1 MATKTNPTLN
11 PFSIL
16 TPAFKSGSDTPRE
29 YLERCIHVIEEHEE
43 TIGAFV
49 TTNFNGARKAADH
62 STQRWKTGTPL
73 SLIDG
78 MPVGVKD
85 IMETADMVTEQG
97 SPLFQNWQMG
107 RDCAAVSALRE
118 AGAVILGKTVTT
130 EFAATQPRGTRN
142 PCDLDRTPGGSSSGS
157 AAAVGSGMIPGA
169 TASQVIGSTIRPA
182 SYCGAYGFKPSVG
195 GINRGGSFDNFSQS
209 CTGVIAANLTDT
221 WLMARTMSEKI
232 GGDPGYPGLLG
243 PSNLPEEKTPQ
254 KIVILETAG
263 WKSASDEAKSQMGFV
278 RNKLADS
285 NFELID
291 RNSHKV
297 VNSVEKE
304 IENANLISRSINA
317 WEGRWPLNTY
327 ASDLNPEKLSP
338 SAHERLAQAND
349 LDQAQYEKLLSQ
361 RSDARTLYAQLKNEG
376 DLCITLSAP
385 AAAPVGLDWTGDPNF
400 TVPTSLLG
408 VPAITLPV
416 LKDEE
421 LPLGLQLIGF
431 VNEDANLF
439 SLARTIS
446 KIFNT

>member
-1 MATKTNPTLN
+1 MTTKINPTLN
-11 PFSIL
+11 PFSVL
-16 TPAFKSGSDTPRE
+16 TPEFKDGSDTPAK
-29 YLERCIHVIEEHEE
+29 YLERCIRVIEEHEE
-43 TIGAFV
+43 TIGVFV
-49 TTNFNGARKAADH
+49 ATNFNGARKAADQ

-142 PCDLDRTPGGSSSGS
+142 PYDLDRTPGGSSSGS

-182 SYCGAYGFKPSVG
+182 SYCGAFGFKPSVG

-221 WLMARTMSEKI
+221 WLMARTMSKKI

-243 PSNLPEEKTPQ
+243 PSELPGEKTPE
-254 KIVILETAG
+254 KIVVLETAG
-263 WKSASDEAKSQMGFV
+263 WKSASDEAKSQLGFV
-278 RNKLADS
+278 RNKLTEAK
-285 NFELID
+285 FELID
-291 RNSHKV
+291 RNCNKL
-297 VNSVEKE
+297 VNSVEEE
-304 IENANLISRSINA
+304 IEDANLISRSINA

-327 ASDLNPEKLSP
+327 ASDLDPEKLSP

-361 RSDARTLYAQLKNEG
+361 RNDARALYAQLKNETN
-376 DLCITLSAP
+376 LCITLSAP
-385 AAAPVGLDWTGDPNF
+385 SAAPVGLDWTGDPNF

-408 VPAITLPV
+408 IPAITLPI
-416 LKDEE
+416 LEDED

-431 VNEDANLF
+431 VNEDADLF
-439 SLARTIS
+439 SLARTII
-446 KIFNT
+446 KIFDT

>member
-1 MATKTNPTLN
+1 MTTKINPTLN
-11 PFSIL
+11 PFSVL
-16 TPAFKSGSDTPRE
+16 TPEFKDGSDTPAK
-29 YLERCIHVIEEHEE
+29 YLERCIRVIEEHEE
-43 TIGAFV
+43 TIGVFV
-49 TTNFNGARKAADH
+49 ATNFNGARKAADQ

-142 PCDLDRTPGGSSSGS
+142 PYDLDRTPGGSSSGS
-157 AAAVGSGMIPGA
+157 AAGVGSGMIPGA

-182 SYCGAYGFKPSVG
+182 SYCGAFGFKPSVG

-243 PSNLPEEKTPQ
+243 PSELPGEKTPE
-254 KIVILETAG
+254 KIVVLETAG
-263 WKSASDEAKSQMGFV
+263 WKSASDEAKSQLGFV
-278 RNKLADS
+278 RNKLTEA

-291 RNSHKV
+291 RNCNKL
-297 VNSVEKE
+297 VNSVEEE
-304 IENANLISRSINA
+304 IEDANFISRSINA

-327 ASDLNPEKLSP
+327 ASDLDPEKLSP

-361 RSDARTLYAQLKNEG
+361 RNDARALYAQLKNETN
-376 DLCITLSAP
+376 LCITLSAP
-385 AAAPVGLDWTGDPNF
+385 SAAPVGLDWTGDPNF

-408 VPAITLPV
+408 IPAITLPI
-416 LKDEE
+416 LEDED

-431 VNEDANLF
+431 VNEDADLF
-439 SLARTIS
+439 SLARTII
-446 KIFNT
+446 KIFDT